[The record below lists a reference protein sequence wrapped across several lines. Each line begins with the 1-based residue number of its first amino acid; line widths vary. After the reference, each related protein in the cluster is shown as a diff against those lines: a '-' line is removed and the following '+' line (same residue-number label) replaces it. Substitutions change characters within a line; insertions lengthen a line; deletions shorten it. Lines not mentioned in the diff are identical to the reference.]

1 MRRGNGGLV
10 ALSPIVGC
18 MRRTSPVLLVFAYF
32 FLESLIVWLL
42 LGYLGVLKTLAVL
55 GIIYIF
61 GFIMAARNLAILR
74 RTFTQV
80 NAAETGNTAGRVGP
94 MQQLANASF
103 LAVSIPLYAL
113 PGVVPTL
120 AAILISNPLTRG
132 IAYRVMSKRIRTR
145 IEEFGTRSYDNFG
158 NGVRIMS
165 FGPNGFD
172 SSGFGGSGMSG
183 SDFAGSGF
191 DPGITIEEVWEDG
204 TPRAQSSGSAGR
216 TGFSFGPRSD
226 MSAHGSSGD
235 GGTIDGEIL
244 EGEIIDA
251 EVEDLP
257 ADSAEFDREVAGWLD
272 SVSPEDFVA
281 GGAGS
286 SSEPGASEVGASESK
301 EESNRADDTD
311 TPDADS
317 PEPGDQKSR

>member
-10 ALSPIVGC
+10 ALSTIVGC

-55 GIIYIF
+55 AIIYIF

-158 NGVRIMS
+158 NGVCIMS
-165 FGPNGFD
+165 FGPDGFD
-172 SSGFGGSGMSG
+172 SSGFNSSGFGGSG
-183 SDFAGSGF
+183 FAGSGF
-191 DPGITIEEVWEDG
+191 DPGITIEEVWEEG
-204 TPRAQSSGSAGR
+204 APRAQSGGSAGR
-216 TGFSFGPRSD
+216 SGFSFGPRSD
-226 MSAHGSSGD
+226 MSGHGSAGD

-244 EGEIIDA
+244 KGEFIDA

-257 ADSAEFDREVAGWLD
+257 ADPAEFDREVAGWLD

-281 GGAGS
+281 VGTDGGTKPGAG
-286 SSEPGASEVGASESK
+286 EVGASESK
-301 EESNRADDTD
+301 QKSNRADDTD
-311 TPDADS
+311 TPDTDS
-317 PEPGDQKSR
+317 SEPDEQR